1 MDNRISTLIV
11 YLESNLHHRFSINEM
26 ARLVRISPSRLQHI
40 FKEQTGCSIN
50 RYLRELRLK
59 KAAALLTEL
68 FLSVKEIRCAVGIID
83 TRHFASD
90 FKRKYG
96 MTPSSYRNEHFNPE
110 STAACA
116 AGTREEQTKSAET
129 AIK

>member
-1 MDNRISTLIV
+1 
-11 YLESNLHHRFSINEM
+11 M

-40 FKEQTGCSIN
+40 FKEQTGWSIN

-59 KAAALLTEL
+59 KAAALLTES
-68 FLSVKEIRCAVGIID
+68 FLSVKEIRCTVGITD

-90 FKRKYG
+90 FKRRYG
-96 MTPSSYRNEHFNPE
+96 MTPSSYRNEHFNPA
-110 STAACA
+110 STAAVCA
-116 AGTREEQTKSAET
+116 AAVGEDQTKSAET